1 MASDRHSG
9 LGRARVPILIGIAGG
24 FILMVVA
31 IVVAITTG
39 GSQRQ
44 TDASPSDSRSSAV
57 QGPIW

>member
-1 MASDRHSG
+1 MANDRHSG

-44 TDASPSDSRSSAV
+44 TDASPSESRSSAS